1 MASIEKNGK
10 KASAVGVPEVY
21 PAPKAKPGPKKKAK
35 E

>member
-1 MASIEKNGK
+1 MSVVKNGK

>member
-21 PAPKAKPGPKKKAK
+21 PAPKPKAAKKKAK
-35 E
+35 D